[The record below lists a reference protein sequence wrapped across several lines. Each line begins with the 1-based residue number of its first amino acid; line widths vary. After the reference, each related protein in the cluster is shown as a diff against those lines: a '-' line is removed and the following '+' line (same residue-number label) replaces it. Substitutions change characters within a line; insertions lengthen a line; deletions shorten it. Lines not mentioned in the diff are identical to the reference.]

1 VLDDLAAEVN
11 EGEGHV
17 LQARVGRLVEIHA
30 FVPGKAD
37 EPFGMQ
43 KAWAVQGVTLRIS
56 LGIFDF
62 LRSLG
67 LRETVARE
75 AVFLKELMDLVQDWE
90 NV

>member
-1 VLDDLAAEVN
+1 MCHLGLDQLQKQAKALPHAVLALVGLSACLCVLLALPPTYDQPHVLDDLAAEVN

-43 KAWAVQGVTLRIS
+43 KAWAV
-56 LGIFDF
+56 
-62 LRSLG
+62 
-67 LRETVARE
+67 
-75 AVFLKELMDLVQDWE
+75 
-90 NV
+90 